1 MVRTQLFIAAA
12 LLSGVAIGYFART
25 DLEDSRHEEAQE
37 AAVKALFSD
46 KGDEAS
52 LMALRARISEL
63 ERLLA
68 ERGETPSST
77 EKKIE
82 GDDAGQRA
90 KGEEGARRGP
100 PTAAEMRERMA
111 RFEKEDPQRFAQMT
125 NHFAQMRRRRSER
138 AAMKIDFLSSIDTSD
153 MDDAAREAHAEYQ
166 DLIARRD
173 ILEERIHNPDLTDE
187 ERAELFGEMR
197 ENDHA
202 MRRLSQVER
211 DNLLA
216 QTAAIIGLTG
226 DDAVELAETI
236 KDIIEVTDGSSGMRG
251 GPPPPPPGD

>member
-1 MVRTQLFIAAA
+1 MIRTQLFIAAA

-25 DLEDSRHEEAQE
+25 DADLSGDEDSQE

-52 LMALRARISEL
+52 LKALRARISEL

-68 ERGETPSST
+68 ERGQAPTAAE
-77 EKKIE
+77 EKVDGGNEDRRERNGE
-82 GDDAGQRA
+82 GV
-90 KGEEGARRGP
+90 RRGP

-111 RFEKEDPQRFAQMT
+111 RFEKEDPRRFAQMT

-138 AAMKIDFLSSIDTSD
+138 AAMKIDFLSSIDTSE
-153 MDDAAREAHAEYQ
+153 MDDAAREAHAEFQ

-173 ILEERIHNPDLTDE
+173 ILEDRIHNPDLADE
-187 ERAELFGEMR
+187 ERARLFDEMR
-197 ENDHA
+197 ENDFA
-202 MRRLSQVER
+202 MRRLGQVER

-216 QTAAIIGLTG
+216 QTASAIGLSG